1 MLVAAILP
9 VGSELVMLYAGA
21 VASVLGVQA
30 MVFGHEARPLTA
42 YLAFCVAAVA
52 GNVTGAALGFK
63 LGAWG
68 GRPLVER
75 YGRFV
80 HVTAAK
86 LDRTEAWL
94 ERYELIAVPVGFA
107 SPLLRSFVAIPAGI
121 VRLPFGRFMVG
132 ALIGCS
138 VFAFGTGAIGSAV
151 GATEKLHGDFRYVD
165 IAVALIAVA
174 GLVGWWVLRRRRATT
189 LAPRA
194 DSTDSRQGAVHAVPP
209 GDPGQDRRGPRVGA
223 FILGRNVK
231 AFEQE
236 SAAYLGV

>member
-1 MLVAAILP
+1 MLLASLTGSITSFVGNHGVYAIFLLMLVAAILP

-21 VASVLGVQA
+21 VASGSLGVQA

-138 VFAFGTGAIGSAV
+138 VFAFGTGAIGWAV
-151 GATEKLHGDFRYVD
+151 GASYEKLHGDFRYVD

-194 DSTDSRQGAVHAVPP
+194 DSTD
-209 GDPGQDRRGPRVGA
+209 
-223 FILGRNVK
+223 
-231 AFEQE
+231 
-236 SAAYLGV
+236 